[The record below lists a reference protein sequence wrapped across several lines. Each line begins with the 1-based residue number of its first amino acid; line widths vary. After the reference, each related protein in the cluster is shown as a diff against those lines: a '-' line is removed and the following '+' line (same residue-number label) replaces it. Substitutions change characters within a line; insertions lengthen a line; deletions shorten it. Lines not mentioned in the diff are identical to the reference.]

1 MKTVGEP
8 VNQIA
13 VQLAVIVAKAARF
26 DVPREWPELLP
37 ALSSAV
43 QDSNDSDTDGNI
55 GSAKQELAP
64 QQAGAHVGS
73 STAEGVVGEKIKV
86 GQHCVSIHKQHQ
98 SGASYAIT
106 ALSTWLAV

>member
-1 MKTVGEP
+1 MSKVLNTCYDTLPG
-8 VNQIA
+8 
-13 VQLAVIVAKAARF
+13 LIVSYTAA
-26 DVPREWPELLP
+26 
-37 ALSSAV
+37 ASSKPSWNRAV

-98 SGASYAIT
+98 SGAS
-106 ALSTWLAV
+106 